1 MMETFTSVNKLNY
14 EHTKQQD
21 MLVEDLEAH
30 DIMFYDSLKMQ
41 LDGLNRNPSDE
52 TVSRILAYSRSK

>member
-1 MMETFTSVNKLNY
+1 METFTSVNKLNY

>member
-1 MMETFTSVNKLNY
+1 
-14 EHTKQQD
+14 